1 MVAISK
7 IRLPPS
13 PYYVGAQ
20 EYKTSN
26 VHRTKT
32 IPTSIGY
39 ATSSTATVASSSNKP
54 ISQVHTSNTNVL
66 QPLFVGCNVF
76 LKDDE
81 IEIEAMRTIRQT
93 LSFEESDNDDDS
105 SSTVSFGSR
114 VSSSSS
120 SSSAIGSMMFTARRR
135 FQLGRTVERWG
146 GGER

>member
-20 EYKTSN
+20 EYKASS

-39 ATSSTATVASSSNKP
+39 ATSSTTTVASSSC
-54 ISQVHTSNTNVL
+54 TSTTNVL

-93 LSFEESDNDDDS
+93 LSFEESDNDVDDS

-120 SSSAIGSMMFTARRR
+120 SSSIGSMMFTARRR

>member
-39 ATSSTATVASSSNKP
+39 AASSTTTVESSSNKP
-54 ISQVHTSNTNVL
+54 ISRVRTSNTNVL

-93 LSFEESDNDDDS
+93 LSFEESDNDDDES
-105 SSTVSFGSR
+105 CSTASFGSR

-120 SSSAIGSMMFTARRR
+120 IGSRMSTARRR
-135 FQLGRTVERWG
+135 FKLGRTVERWG